1 MTRPAHRAL
10 GLALALPLVLWMAT
24 GLLFHVKRRYA
35 EAYETLRAPFP
46 ASDLSRF
53 TVSAARASAGDFFE
67 SGWVPRFAIRPDGK
81 GAWFGK
87 KGEEGR
93 AVDASSGAALG
104 PVEEKISSEWGMAAV
119 AASPNA
125 ARYGTLVRVTRSRAA
140 AASPLTLSKNSS
152 LDLLFSGGKTVT
164 VDRLTGEI
172 TQTGALNDWI
182 DLTYRVHYLQW
193 TPWKGVN
200 IALVLV
206 ATPLVLALAA
216 TGLFM
221 ALGRGRMRT

>member
-1 MTRPAHRAL
+1 
-10 GLALALPLVLWMAT
+10 MAT
-24 GLLFHVKRRYA
+24 GLLFHVKHRYA
-35 EAYETLRAPFP
+35 EAYETLRAPLP
-46 ASDLSRF
+46 APADLSRF
-53 TVSAARASAGDFFE
+53 TVSAAQANAGDFFE
-67 SGWVPRFAIRPDGK
+67 SEWVPRFAIRPDGK
-81 GAWFGK
+81 GAWFGR
-87 KGEEGR
+87 KGERGV
-93 AVDASSGAALG
+93 AVDAETGEVLREG
-104 PVEEKISSEWGMAAV
+104 EEKISSEWASAAV

-125 ARYGTLVRVTRSRAA
+125 ARYGTLVRVAATRGPGI
-140 AASPLTLSKNSS
+140 SPLTLSKNSS
-152 LDLLFSGGKTVT
+152 LSLLFSGGKTVT

-193 TPWKGVN
+193 TPWEGVN